1 MRILLF
7 FIALT
12 AATLLLALTSFAQT
26 DPYYQLPKERTEKGV
41 KTFPNIQPILTK
53 FYFRGEG
60 GTLFQNSSLTN
71 DFKKKLLVEN
81 QVNINWGLS
90 VGYNYRDLWMIDI
103 GYTKTPYQLS
113 SLFDLG
119 SISIP
124 ISETFTLN
132 SIPIRFQRNV
142 WVVDRITR
150 STRLFIGGA
159 ILLNTNGKAAE
170 VSNSTEAFLRSFS
183 ATTVPDTIR
192 LAEVT
197 SFAATPVIAEFS
209 VELRGKLAE
218 GLEIGTYAKL
228 ISSFKRP
235 YQTEVSYRVNNNP
248 TNLAVQKIKPLMFRL
263 GIVVHYNFGI
273 ITKYESNVK

>member
-1 MRILLF
+1 MRTLLF
-7 FIALT
+7 RIVFT
-12 AATLLLALTSFAQT
+12 AVTLLSALVSFAQT

-41 KTFPNIQPILTK
+41 KTFPNIKPVLTK
-53 FYFRGEG
+53 LYFRGEG
-60 GTLFQNSSLTN
+60 GTLFQSSSLT
-71 DFKKKLLVEN
+71 DSFKGKLLIKN

-103 GYTKTPYQLS
+103 GYTKTPFQLS

-119 SISIP
+119 SLSIP
-124 ISETFTLN
+124 ISETFMLN

-142 WVVDRITR
+142 WVIDRITR
-150 STRLFIGGA
+150 STRLFVGGA

-170 VSNSTEAFLRSFS
+170 VSNSAEAFLRGFS
-183 ATTVPDTIR
+183 STTAPDTIR

-197 SFAATPVIAEFS
+197 SFAVTPVMAEIS

-218 GLEIGTYAKL
+218 GLEIGTYAKMV
-228 ISSFKRP
+228 SSFKRP
-235 YQTEVSYRVNNNP
+235 YQTEVSYRINDNP
-248 TNLAVQKIKPLMFRL
+248 TNIAVQKMKPLMFRL
-263 GIVVHYNFGI
+263 GVVVHYNFGI